1 MELNIDQLRVR
12 EARQRLDLVQLRK
25 ALAHLLHLHG
35 CEQEGLMPPTRDQ
48 WLEATEMASAAMIA
62 TGGMIYPEPEKPGE
76 N

>member
-12 EARQRLDLVQLRK
+12 EARQRLELVQLRK
-25 ALAHLLHLHG
+25 ALANLLHLHG
-35 CEQEGLMPPTRDQ
+35 CKERLMPPTRDQ